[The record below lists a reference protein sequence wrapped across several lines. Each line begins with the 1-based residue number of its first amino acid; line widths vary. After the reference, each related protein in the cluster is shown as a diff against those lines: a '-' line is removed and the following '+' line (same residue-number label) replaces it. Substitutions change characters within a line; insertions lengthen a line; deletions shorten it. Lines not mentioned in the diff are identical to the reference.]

1 MPPRLKKISP
11 PKPTEAEL
19 AILRVLWR
27 RGPSTVREV
36 WDEMQSAQRAGY
48 TTILK
53 LLQIMFQKG
62 LVKRDATA
70 RSHVFAATL
79 TEEQTQQQV
88 VGHMLDRIFSG
99 SARKLVMQALSV
111 RKASAADVAE
121 IRKLLDEMEGK
132 SS

>member
-1 MPPRLKKISP
+1 LKKISP

-36 WDEMQSAQRAGY
+36 WDEMQSVQRAGY

-62 LVKRDATA
+62 LVKRNATA

-88 VGHMLDRIFSG
+88 VGHILDRIFAG

>member
-1 MPPRLKKISP
+1 VKKVSL
-11 PKPTEAEL
+11 PKPTDAEL

-62 LVKRDATA
+62 LVKRDTTA
-70 RSHVFAATL
+70 RSHVFAETL
-79 TEEQTQQQV
+79 SEEQTQQQV
-88 VGHMLDRIFSG
+88 VGHVLDRVFAG
-99 SARKLVMQALSV
+99 SARKLVMQALAV
-111 RKASAADVAE
+111 KKASPAE
-121 IRKLLDEMEGK
+121 LQEVRRLLDRIEGENK
-132 SS
+132 

>member
-88 VGHMLDRIFSG
+88 VGHMLDRIFAG

>member
-1 MPPRLKKISP
+1 MKKVSL

-36 WDEMQSAQRAGY
+36 WDEMPRGQRTGY

-53 LLQIMFQKG
+53 LLQIMFEKG
-62 LVKRDATA
+62 LVQRDARS

-79 TEEQTQQQV
+79 NEEQTQQQV
-88 VGHMLDRIFSG
+88 VGHLLDRVFAG

-111 RKASAADVAE
+111 RKASASDLAE

>member
-1 MPPRLKKISP
+1 M
-11 PKPTEAEL
+11 
-19 AILRVLWR
+19 
-27 RGPSTVREV
+27 REV

-88 VGHMLDRIFSG
+88 VGHMLDRIFAG

>member
-1 MPPRLKKISP
+1 MKKPSP

-36 WDEMQSAQRAGY
+36 WDEMPRTQRTGY

-53 LLQIMFQKG
+53 LLQIMFEKG
-62 LVKRDATA
+62 LVQRDARA
-70 RSHVFAATL
+70 RSHVFAPTL
-79 TEEQTQQQV
+79 SEEQTQQQV
-88 VGHMLDRIFSG
+88 VGHLLDRVFAG
-99 SARKLVMQALSV
+99 SARKLVLQALSV
-111 RKASAADVAE
+111 RKASAADLAE

>member
-1 MPPRLKKISP
+1 MKKPPP

-36 WDEMQSAQRAGY
+36 WDEMPRAQRTGY

-53 LLQIMFQKG
+53 LLQIMSEKG
-62 LVKRDATA
+62 LVQRDARA

-79 TEEQTQQQV
+79 SEEQTQQQV
-88 VGHMLDRIFSG
+88 VGHLLDRVFAG
-99 SARKLVMQALSV
+99 SARTLVMQALSV
-111 RKASAADVAE
+111 RKASAGDLAE